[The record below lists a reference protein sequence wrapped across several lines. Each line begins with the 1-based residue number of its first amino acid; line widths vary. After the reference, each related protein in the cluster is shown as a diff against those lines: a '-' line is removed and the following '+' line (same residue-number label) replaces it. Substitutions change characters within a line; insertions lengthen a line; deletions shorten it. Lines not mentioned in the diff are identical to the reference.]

1 MSEKNYSTADIQAV
15 ANGIRKQILGVA
27 LKTGGCYL
35 AQACSSAEIIASL
48 YTRVMNLGPSVGSW
62 EPIPFPGVPGPD
74 NMDYQRG
81 SSYNGAPAPDKDRF
95 FVSCCHYASVIYA
108 ALAETGRISPDCMD
122 KFNVDGWNMEMIGAE
137 HSPGF
142 ENTAGSLGHL
152 DRRRHGSCP
161 QAPRRHRQVL
171 CSAR

>member
-62 EPIPFPGVPGPD
+62 EPIPF
-74 NMDYQRG
+74 RG
-81 SSYNGAPAPDKDRF
+81 RIIWIISEAPPITALPHRIRIVSSYPAATMLRLSTPHWQRP
-95 FVSCCHYASVIYA
+95 A
-108 ALAETGRISPDCMD
+108 ALAR
-122 KFNVDGWNMEMIGAE
+122 
-137 HSPGF
+137 
-142 ENTAGSLGHL
+142 TAWTNSM
-152 DRRRHGSCP
+152 
-161 QAPRRHRQVL
+161 
-171 CSAR
+171 

>member
-74 NMDYQRG
+74 NMDYQRRLLRITALPHRIRIV
-81 SSYNGAPAPDKDRF
+81 SSYPAATMLRLSTPHWQRPA
-95 FVSCCHYASVIYA
+95 ASA
-108 ALAETGRISPDCMD
+108 Q
-122 KFNVDGWNMEMIGAE
+122 
-137 HSPGF
+137 
-142 ENTAGSLGHL
+142 TAWTNSM
-152 DRRRHGSCP
+152 
-161 QAPRRHRQVL
+161 
-171 CSAR
+171 